1 MRLKR
6 DTQNG
11 MMMLKT
17 FPIVAVLLLASCV
30 PPPTSRNRFTHDD
43 GIALEANALVDG
55 WFDQVASG
63 EPKDDE
69 ALSLAG
75 WIVRHDALLL
85 DGVDSNQ
92 LHDMTRNVRQ
102 EFASVLTSKGY
113 SGTVVLRAVEYA
125 RKKMAAGD
133 KSFN

>member
-1 MRLKR
+1 MTLKHDYPNGAMMR
-6 DTQNG
+6 
-11 MMMLKT
+11 MT

-30 PPPTSRNRFTHDD
+30 PPPSSRNRFTHED

-69 ALSLAG
+69 ALSLAA
-75 WIVRHDALLL
+75 WIVRHDKLLL

-102 EFASVLTSKGY
+102 EFAAVLGSKGH
-113 SGTVVLRAVEYA
+113 SGTVILRAVEYA

-133 KSFN
+133 KSFE